1 MSNPRPWF
9 SLTKDIGT
17 IAETTAEY
25 VFETDDPKV
34 VELPDSVDKIHRAVR
49 RMQSEIIELEGE
61 RDKAVISYNRKIA
74 SVRKEMRRFQ
84 QAYIEKGHE
93 IGVRGEVPE

>member
-1 MSNPRPWF
+1 MNRKWSSILN
-9 SLTKDIGT
+9 GV
-17 IAETTAEY
+17 ANTADEAVREY

-49 RMQSEIIELEGE
+49 KMQSEIIELEGE
-61 RDKAVISYNRKIA
+61 RDKTVIHYNRRIA
-74 SVRKEMRRFQ
+74 NVRQEMRRFQ
-84 QAYIEKGHE
+84 EAYIAKGHE